1 MIGGLPGNPFVFVQ
15 FEQSGGV
22 FEFAALAL
30 DALSLHFAEF
40 VQAFLELAGE
50 TLALNA
56 EVGEEAMGVD
66 DVKFDGGL
74 LGGWIGSAGEQVGFE
89 ERDAI
94 EAPGGVDE
102 LLDELGFG
110 GSGGSVFVEEAAAMG
125 VEGRLVFGRKDG
137 GGGGQAWRSAFSAE
151 RCLPES
157 VRGPVERRELARLMA
172 VRDAIGVADMGFLAT
187 GIACARC
194 AGWRGVREVLIGK
207 RRVWREAGDCR
218 WTGAKKYGSLHDP
231 VGLRFAPT

>member
-94 EAPGGVDE
+94 EAPGGVGE

-137 GGGGQAWRSAFSAE
+137 GGGGQAMAQRIQ
-151 RCLPES
+151 
-157 VRGPVERRELARLMA
+157 RGTLL
-172 VRDAIGVADMGFLAT
+172 T
-187 GIACARC
+187 GIGSWSGGAQGIGAVNGGARRDWC
-194 AGWRGVREVLIGK
+194 
-207 RRVWREAGDCR
+207 
-218 WTGAKKYGSLHDP
+218 S
-231 VGLRFAPT
+231 